1 MLFAFKKELYLNNSL
16 LRVKGDRMS
25 RSRARRYRRLL
36 RKMRTVDSYN
46 SKVLKEIQEI
56 NPLMNDVLLINTKA
70 FHFDLINNLSNELE
84 SNSEIICYHSIIPD
98 IQDDI
103 RDEEDDDD

>member
-1 MLFAFKKELYLNNSL
+1 
-16 LRVKGDRMS
+16 MS

-36 RKMRTVDSYN
+36 RKMRTVNTYN
-46 SKVLKEIQEI
+46 SKALKEVQEI
-56 NPLMNDVLLINTKA
+56 NPLMTEVLLINNKA
-70 FHFDLINNLSNELE
+70 FHFDLINDVSNELE

-103 RDEEDDDD
+103 EDEEDDDD